1 MILISYFVYHSYYH
15 WVLGLYFYLFS
26 LIIPYRII
34 PKYHRLGIENMK
46 KQKFNEAY
54 NDFEMSLI
62 YFNKYKILD
71 IYGFILLLNIS
82 DYTYRE
88 SALINQ
94 ARIKLNLNDKIEAEK
109 LYIQALKINPKN
121 RIAKKGLE
129 LMHSK

>member
-1 MILISYFVYHSYYH
+1 
-15 WVLGLYFYLFS
+15 
-26 LIIPYRII
+26 
-34 PKYHRLGIENMK
+34 MK